1 MLRIGKQAISYCL
14 FDIHI
19 LCVNETDSSSHTETY
34 IYVAHIDYIAHNAQE
49 LNNMTQRN
57 TKVFSP
63 ISKEGNEFGSKHT
76 LMGLVGSCHIYLAD
90 RVEKRRYAE
99 IKRYIAKMKKGY
111 TKFCDDA
118 KMKKGQ
124 DPTGYY
130 YYKPLADKLAKDLG
144 NDCIVVRFVTK

>member
-19 LCVNETDSSSHTETY
+19 LCVNETDSSSHTEKY
-34 IYVAHIDYIAHNAQE
+34 IYIAHIDYIAHNAQE
-49 LNNMTQRN
+49 LNNMTQR
-57 TKVFSP
+57 VFSP

-111 TKFCDDA
+111 TKFCDDT
-118 KMKKGQ
+118 MKKGQ

-130 YYKPLADKLAKDLG
+130 YYKPLADKLAKEIG